1 MSVVVRTVKA
11 PRKRIDGRKFAV
23 GFGAF
28 LLIATVVFT
37 YLAFRAQS
45 TRREGFEH
53 MEEDGLH
60 PRGHLLTEE

>member
-1 MSVVVRTVKA
+1 VSSYVKTVKA
-11 PRKRIDGRKFAV
+11 PRKRFEGRKFAV

-28 LLIATVVFT
+28 LLIATAVFT
-37 YLAFRAQS
+37 YLASRAQN
-45 TRREGFEH
+45 TRREGFEN

>member
-1 MSVVVRTVKA
+1 MRTVKA
-11 PRKRIDGRKFAV
+11 PRKHIEGRKFAV